1 MGFTNIVDRRKNG
14 KNKSTVNR
22 NRFLKR
28 ARGAIKKQVDEIVS
42 KRDIKDIGSGD
53 KITIPKKDIK
63 EPTFGHG
70 KGGNR
75 DYVLPGNHDKIVND
89 KIPKPKGGGGGGGP
103 NASDNGEGEDDFTFN
118 ISREEFLDFFFDE
131 LELPEMVKTN
141 LKDVNN
147 FKMSRAGLTTAGAP
161 NNLNLIRTMR
171 NALGRKIALKAPF
184 EQKARELEKEYEET
198 KNEDLLPLIEEQWAK
213 AAAVPF
219 IDEFDLRFNA
229 FEKKPDPTTKAVM
242 FCLMDV
248 SGSMGE
254 YEKDL
259 AKRFFMLLYLFI
271 ERKYDKVE
279 VVFVR
284 HTTIAKEVDEQEFFY
299 SKETGG
305 TIVSTSLELASEI
318 IQDRY
323 PTSDWNI
330 YFSQAS
336 DGDNWHDD
344 SNKCLQLLDD
354 KIMPFVQY
362 YAYVQVAHKPGSGW
376 GDGSDLWKVF
386 EKADGI
392 YRNFQARKINEPSE
406 IYPVFRDLFKKEMVD
421 V

>member
-14 KNKSTVNR
+14 KNRSTVNR

-28 ARGAIKKQVDEIVS
+28 AKGAIKKQVDEIVS
-42 KRDIKDIGSGD
+42 RRPIQDIGSGD

-63 EPTFGHG
+63 EPIFNHG
-70 KGGNR
+70 KGGDR

-89 KIPKPKGGGGGGGP
+89 KIPKPKGGGGGGP
-103 NASDNGEGEDDFTFN
+103 DASDNGEGEDDFTFN
-118 ISREEFLDFFFDE
+118 ISREEFLEFFFED
-131 LELPEMVKTN
+131 LELPEMIKTN
-141 LKDVNN
+141 LKDIDN
-147 FKMSRAGLTTAGAP
+147 FKMARAGLTTAGAP

-184 EQKARELEKEYEET
+184 EQKAKELEEEYAET
-198 KNEDLLPLIEEQWAK
+198 GNKDLLPLIEEQWAK

-219 IDEFDLRFNA
+219 IDDFDLRFNA
-229 FEKKPDPTTKAVM
+229 FTKKPDPTTKAVM

-271 ERKYDKVE
+271 ERKYDKVD
-279 VVFVR
+279 VVFIR

-299 SKETGG
+299 SKESGG
-305 TIVSTSLELASEI
+305 TMVSTSLDLASEI
-318 IQDRY
+318 LQKRY
-323 PTSDWNI
+323 PTADWNI

-344 SNKCLQLLDD
+344 SAKCLQLLED

-362 YAYVQVAHKPGSGW
+362 YAYVQVAHAPDSGW
-376 GDGSDLWKVF
+376 GSGDELWDAYQI
-386 EKADGI
+386 ADKL
-392 YRNFQARKINEPSE
+392 YNNFQARKINEPNE
-406 IYPVFRDLFKKEMVD
+406 IYPVFRDLFKKEMANV
-421 V
+421 